1 MTMDL
6 LGLIMLLLGWG
17 AFGAPSVGDDAISV
31 PSHETGSVEAM
42 HDGTPPPPR

>member
-17 AFGAPSVGDDAISV
+17 AFGAPAGGDGAIV
-31 PSHETGSVEAM
+31 PSNERESVQAAN
-42 HDGTPPPPR
+42 DGTPIPPR